1 MVTIC
6 NWWYHLD
13 NSLIIGELF
22 LFYKVRTP
30 VFVRNISGKY
40 AQVFF
45 GLHLNNHY
53 FMFSAQIPSH
63 CNSYKYIRPQ
73 KRKALQSLYD
83 KYADVSGQ
91 ISCRQFSNVRLSPLG
106 QIEDIDSILTDSRMI
121 IDDLDLVARIDDSV
135 DVEDCTII
143 YGGYMHY
150 HWGHFLINT
159 LSRLWPIVADS
170 ELQYSKIVFFSAD
183 GESHPIKDNLLQVF
197 RILGIA
203 DKVEVRTSPSA
214 FSKVIVPDLSFSI
227 EHCYSREFAAIF
239 QRISTLATP
248 HAESKYTKIFLTR
261 SSLTRAKSREIN
273 IGMLDTFMED
283 NGFKV
288 IAPEKY
294 TIEEL
299 IGILSRATEIATI
312 SGTTAHNL
320 LFANPNAKVTIFER
334 HTLDNNIQPA
344 INLSVGYKTTYVDA
358 SVSPMIIN
366 QGGGPFLYYATP
378 QLSEYASNRQYSMP
392 HNEMSKAKLIRRYMH
407 SYYRLYGYSLN
418 FEMWQISE
426 MPAFAEAYQYALEQF
441 RPWLMGQR
449 PISIYDWF
457 RPRTVAKYIKHMILR
472 YR

>member
-1 MVTIC
+1 
-6 NWWYHLD
+6 
-13 NSLIIGELF
+13 

-30 VFVRNISGKY
+30 GFVRNISGKY

-45 GLHLNNHY
+45 GLQLNNHY

-63 CNSYKYIRPQ
+63 CNSFKYIRPQ

-91 ISCRQFSNVRLSPLG
+91 LSCRQFSNVRLLPLG

-121 IDDLDLVARIDDSV
+121 IDDLDLVARVDDSA
-135 DVEDCTII
+135 DVEDTTII

-170 ELQYSKIVFFSAD
+170 ELKFSKIVFFSAD
-183 GESHPIKDNLLQVF
+183 GESHPIKYNLLRVF
-197 RILGIA
+197 HLLGIA
-203 DKVEVRTSPSA
+203 EKVEVLTSPAA
-214 FSKVIVPDLSFSI
+214 FSKVIVPDLSFGI
-227 EHCYSREFAAIF
+227 ESCYSREFAAIF
-239 QRISTLATP
+239 RRISALAAP
-248 HAESKYTKIFLTR
+248 HAESECTKIFLTR
-261 SSLTRAKSREIN
+261 SSLARAKSREIN
-273 IGMLDTFMED
+273 VAMLDTFMED

-294 TIEEL
+294 TIDEL
-299 IGILSRATEIATI
+299 IGILSNATEIATI

-320 LFANPNAKVTIFER
+320 LFANPNAKITIFER
-334 HTLDNNIQPA
+334 HTLDNIIQPA
-344 INLSVGYKTTYVDA
+344 INLCVGYNTTYVDS
-358 SVSPMIIN
+358 SVSPMIIS

-378 QLSEYASNRQYSMP
+378 QLCEYAADRQYSLP
-392 HNEMSKAKLIRRYMH
+392 HNKMSKAKLIKRYLR
-407 SYYRLYGYSLN
+407 SYHRLYGYSLN

-426 MPAFAEAYQYALEQF
+426 MPVFAEAYQYALEQF
-441 RPWLMGQR
+441 RPWLLGQR
-449 PISIYDWF
+449 PIFICDWLS
-457 RPRTVAKYIKHMILR
+457 PRTVAKYIKHTIQR